1 MGIRKYIEYIKQVKG
16 LKGQNLEARL
26 LRFKS
31 CFTTMYVSLGKTAN
45 PSLFF
50 GFLIW
55 KIRIVIVSS
64 CRGCYEAY
72 MS

>member
-31 CFTTMYVSLGKTAN
+31 CFTTTYVSLGKTAN
-45 PSLFF
+45 PSLCF

-55 KIRIVIVSS
+55 KIQIVIVSS